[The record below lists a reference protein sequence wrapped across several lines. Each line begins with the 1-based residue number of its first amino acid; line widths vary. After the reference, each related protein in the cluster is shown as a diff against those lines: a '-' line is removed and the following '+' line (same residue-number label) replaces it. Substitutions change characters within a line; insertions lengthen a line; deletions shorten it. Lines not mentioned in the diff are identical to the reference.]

1 MTNKNNDNLLTVSEV
16 AKALNLTPQAV
27 RYRISKLK
35 LQTNTQ
41 NGILVLNKAQFN
53 QIKGYGVEDN
63 SNNYDNKGKSGT
75 EKDKYVDELIASQ
88 RNEIANLR
96 ERLIDISSQNKRL
109 MDLLEHEQELR
120 ARDQQVLLEHKEPQ
134 PSFWSRLFGR

>member
-16 AKALNLTPQAV
+16 AEKLNLTPQAV

-35 LQTNTQ
+35 LETKRQ
-41 NGILVLNKAQFN
+41 NGILSLDEAQFK
-53 QIKGYGVEDN
+53 QIEGFGEVEKEENKDN
-63 SNNYDNKGKSGT
+63 NGN
-75 EKDKYVDELIASQ
+75 EKDKYIAELIASQ

-96 ERLIDISSQNKRL
+96 ERLIDISNQNNRL

-134 PSFWSRLFGR
+134 PSFWDRLFGR

>member
-1 MTNKNNDNLLTVSEV
+1 MANKNNENLLTVSEV
-16 AKALNLTPQAV
+16 ADKLNLTPQAV

-35 LQTNTQ
+35 LETKRQ
-41 NGILVLNKAQFN
+41 NGVLVLNEDQFK
-53 QIKGYGVEDN
+53 QIKEYGAVDN
-63 SNNYDNKGKSGT
+63 SNNYTNKDKSIID
-75 EKDKYVDELIASQ
+75 KDKYVDELIASQ

-120 ARDQQVLLEHKEPQ
+120 ARDQQVLIEHRETK
-134 PSFWSRLFGR
+134 PSFLSRLFGR